1 MYKMTAHDGN
11 TAYGLKEFVVDTA
24 ADLAAIPPCIQGSVA
39 LDISTSEVYMKNG
52 DGEWVKL

>member
-1 MYKMTAHDGN
+1 MTAHDGN